1 MHDMDNPDRP
11 IKTLGE
17 IVIRVKNLQTMQEF
31 YENVIGLEIL
41 GRSDDI
47 VFFKVAPGYGGHPQ
61 EFGLFDE
68 SLPPDHRSLTFTGLD
83 AQKTSLH
90 HIAFTIGLE
99 DFATEK
105 ERFEKLG
112 LVIETLKHPWMHLR
126 SMYVPDPEGN
136 LVELVCYDPSVK

>member
-1 MHDMDNPDRP
+1 MQPMGKLERP
-11 IKTLGE
+11 IKALGE

-41 GRSDDI
+41 GRSDDM
-47 VFFKVAPGYGGHPQ
+47 VFFKIAPSYGGHIQ
-61 EFGLFDE
+61 VLGLFDE
-68 SLPPDHRSLTFTGLD
+68 SLPPDHRLGQFTGLD

-90 HIAFTIGLE
+90 HIAFTIGLA

-105 ERFEKLG
+105 ERLEKLS
-112 LVIETLKHPWMHLR
+112 LVVETQEHEWTHWR

-136 LVELVCYDPSVK
+136 LVELVCYDPSVQ